1 MAAIRVLPDLLINQ
15 IAAGEVIERPAAALK
30 ELLENSLDAGARE
43 VSVQLASGG
52 TKLLKVS
59 DDGLGIRKDELP
71 LALARHATSKI
82 ATLDDLESIAS
93 LGFRGE
99 ALASIGAVSNLT
111 LTSRRRDEK
120 HAWSMVVAGGAV
132 AEPAPAAHD
141 AGTSV
146 EVHDLYFNT
155 PARRKFLKSEATEY
169 AHCDEAFKRVALA
182 RPDIA
187 FRLQHNG
194 RAQWHLPAHSPAERI
209 AAVLGEDFGAVA
221 IAVDAQSGTTRL
233 TGLIGP
239 PASARGSRDAQY
251 FLVNGRFV
259 RDKVLAH
266 ALRQAYQDVLH
277 HDRHPAFV
285 LSLKL
290 DPARVDVN
298 VHPAKSEVR
307 FRDSQAVHQFV
318 FHAVTRALAGTVTA
332 ERIGVPAQEFAHAQT
347 PGDNRTTM
355 DGRPATVGAPNQ
367 YGLGFRAAQKPAFY
381 DLLFARAGATQAPF
395 TQPSGEIPP
404 LGFALAQLAGIYIL
418 AQNEHGLVIVDM
430 HAAHERIV
438 YEKLKTQLDADR
450 IAMQPLLIPVVFN
463 AERIDVATAGDHADT
478 LSKIGFEIAALSPTS
493 LAVRGVPVALKD
505 ADAGQLARDVLA
517 EIREFGAS
525 RVLIE
530 RQNELLSTMA
540 CHAAVRANR
549 LLTVAEMNALLREME
564 ATERSGQC
572 NHGRPTWHQ
581 ISIAE
586 LDKLFMRGR

>member
-1 MAAIRVLPDLLINQ
+1 MTAIRVLPDLLINQ
-15 IAAGEVIERPAAALK
+15 IAAGEVVERPAAALK
-30 ELLENSLDAGARE
+30 ELLENSLDAGARDI
-43 VSVQLASGG
+43 SVQLASGG

-59 DDGLGIRKDELP
+59 DDGDGIGKDDLP

-82 ATLDDLESIAS
+82 ATLEDLECIAS

-99 ALASIGAVSNLT
+99 ALASIAAVSDLT
-111 LTSRRRDEK
+111 LTSRRRDAK
-120 HAWSMVVAGGAV
+120 HAWSISAEGGTV
-132 AEPAPAAHD
+132 SDPRPAAHD
-141 AGTSV
+141 PGTSV
-146 EVHDLYFNT
+146 EVHELYFNT

-169 AHCDEAFKRVALA
+169 AHCDEVFKRIALA
-182 RPDIA
+182 RPDVA

-194 RAQWHLPAHSPAERI
+194 RAQWHVKVQPPDQRI
-209 AAVLGEDFGAVA
+209 SALLGDEFSATA
-221 IAVDAQSGTTRL
+221 LAVDAHSTGLRL
-233 TGLIGP
+233 TGLVGL
-239 PASARGSRDAQY
+239 PAAARGARDAQY
-251 FLVNGRFV
+251 CFVNGRFV

-285 LSLKL
+285 LFVEL

-307 FRDSQAVHQFV
+307 FRDSQALHQFV
-318 FHAVTRALAGTVTA
+318 FHVVSRVLAGSVAGGATGTVPAAAARPAAVSYAATQYRMPLGVAQSAAVYETLFGRERAALDAATGAEMSALAET
-332 ERIGVPAQEFAHAQT
+332 
-347 PGDNRTTM
+347 
-355 DGRPATVGAPNQ
+355 
-367 YGLGFRAAQKPAFY
+367 
-381 DLLFARAGATQAPF
+381 
-395 TQPSGEIPP
+395 SGEIHP
-404 LGFALAQLAGIYIL
+404 LGYALAQLAGIYIL
-418 AQNEHGLVIVDM
+418 AQNAHGLVIVDM

-463 AERIDVATAGDHADT
+463 AERIDVATAEDHAEA
-478 LSKIGFEIAALSPTS
+478 LASIGFEIAALSPTA

-505 ADAGQLARDVLA
+505 ADAGALARDVLA

-525 RVLIE
+525 RVLTE
-530 RQNELLSTMA
+530 HQNALLSTMA

-549 LLTVAEMNALLREME
+549 ALSVPEMNALLREME

-581 ISIAE
+581 ISVAE

>member
-30 ELLENSLDAGARE
+30 ELLENSLDAGASE
-43 VSVQLASGG
+43 VGVQLAGG
-52 TKLLKVS
+52 GAKLLKVS
-59 DDGLGIRKDELP
+59 DDGNGISKAELP

-82 ATLDDLESIAS
+82 ATLDDLERIAS

-99 ALASIGAVSNLT
+99 ALASIAAVSHLT
-111 LTSRRRDEK
+111 LTSRPRDEK
-120 HAWSMVVAGGAV
+120 HAWSIAVEGGAV
-132 AEPAPAAHD
+132 AQSKPAAHEP
-141 AGTSV
+141 GTSI
-146 EVHDLYFNT
+146 EVQDIYFNT

-169 AHCDEAFKRVALA
+169 AHCDETFKRIVLA
-182 RPDIA
+182 RPDVA
-187 FRLQHNG
+187 FKLQHNG
-194 RAQWHLPAHSPAERI
+194 RAQWHLPAHSREERI
-209 AAVLGEDFGAVA
+209 NAVLGEDFGAAA
-221 IAVDAQSGTTRL
+221 IKVEAQSGTTRL
-233 TGLIGP
+233 SGLISA
-239 PASARGSRDAQY
+239 PASARGTRDAQY

-277 HDRHPAFV
+277 HDRHPAYV
-285 LSLKL
+285 LSLEL

-307 FRDSQAVHQFV
+307 FRDSQAIHQFV
-318 FHAVTRALAGTVTA
+318 FHAVSRALAGTAAGTTDAVLETA
-332 ERIGVPAQEFAHAQT
+332 PEAGP
-347 PGDNRTTM
+347 
-355 DGRPATVGAPNQ
+355 RPSAT
-367 YGLGFRAAQKPAFY
+367 GFVAAQQRMPLGVAQSNAVY
-381 DLLFARAGATQAPF
+381 ETLFGRAGAALAAAAQAPAGS
-395 TQPSGEIPP
+395 PSVEPRTELPP

-418 AQNEHGLVIVDM
+418 AQNERGLVIVDM

-438 YEKLKTQLDADR
+438 YEKLKAQLDADR

-463 AERIDVATAGDHADT
+463 AERIDVATAEDHADT

-505 ADAGQLARDVLA
+505 ADAGQLARDVLG

-540 CHAAVRANR
+540 CHTAVRANR
-549 LLTVAEMNALLREME
+549 MLTPVEMNALLREME

>member
-30 ELLENSLDAGARE
+30 ELLENSLDAGAHDI
-43 VSVQLASGG
+43 VVQLASGG

-59 DDGLGIRKDELP
+59 DDGNGIAKAELP

-82 ATLDDLESIAS
+82 ATLDDLERIAS

-99 ALASIGAVSNLT
+99 ALASIAAVSHLT
-111 LTSRRRDEK
+111 LTSRQHDDK
-120 HAWSMVVAGGAV
+120 HAWSIAVEGGTLAQ
-132 AEPAPAAHD
+132 PKPAAHEP
-141 AGTSV
+141 GTSI
-146 EVHDLYFNT
+146 EVQDIYFNT

-169 AHCDEAFKRVALA
+169 AHCDETFKRIALA
-182 RPDIA
+182 RPDVA
-187 FRLQHNG
+187 FKLQHNG
-194 RAQWHLPAHSPAERI
+194 RAQWHLPVHTSKERI
-209 AAVLGEDFGAVA
+209 NAVLGKDFDATA
-221 IAVDAQSGTTRL
+221 IAVEAHSGTTRL
-233 TGLIGP
+233 SGLVGSP
-239 PASARGSRDAQY
+239 SSARGTRDAQF

-285 LSLKL
+285 LSLEL

-318 FHAVTRALAGTVTA
+318 FHAVSRALAGTAGGATDA
-332 ERIGVPAQEFAHAQT
+332 MPDAA
-347 PGDNRTTM
+347 P
-355 DGRPATVGAPNQ
+355 RPALAGFMATQHRMP
-367 YGLGFRAAQKPAFY
+367 LGVAQSNAAYETMFGRAGTALATAAQPSA
-381 DLLFARAGATQAPF
+381 
-395 TQPSGEIPP
+395 QPSTEASAELPP
-404 LGFALAQLAGIYIL
+404 MGFALAQLSGIYIL
-418 AQNEHGLVIVDM
+418 AQNEHGLVIIDM

-438 YEKLKTQLDADR
+438 YEKLKAQLDQDR

-463 AERIDVATAGDHADT
+463 AERIDVATAEDHADT
-478 LSKIGFEIAALSPTS
+478 LTKIGFEIAALSPTS

-505 ADAGQLARDVLA
+505 ADAGQLARDVLG

-530 RQNELLSTMA
+530 SQNELLSTMA
-540 CHAAVRANR
+540 CHTAVRANR
-549 LLTVAEMNALLREME
+549 LLTIAEMNALLREME
-564 ATERSGQC
+564 ITERSGQC

-581 ISIAE
+581 ISVAE